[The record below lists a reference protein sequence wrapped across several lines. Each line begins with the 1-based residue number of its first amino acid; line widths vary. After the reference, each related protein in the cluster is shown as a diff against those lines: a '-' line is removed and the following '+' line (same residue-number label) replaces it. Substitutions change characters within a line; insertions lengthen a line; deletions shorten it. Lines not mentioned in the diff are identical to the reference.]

1 MRMCIICSKYSA
13 RGDKCKRYLMCLFII
28 RIDPLSG
35 DTQVLRFKIKEM
47 IAKKEFAE
55 GRRVTIGEVA
65 EAAGIHR
72 MTLSKM
78 INQRGYNTGT
88 ENLDRLCEFFEC
100 QVEDLVEHVPEK
112 SDKEGE

>member
-1 MRMCIICSKYSA
+1 M
-13 RGDKCKRYLMCLFII
+13 
-28 RIDPLSG
+28 
-35 DTQVLRFKIKEM
+35 LRFKIKEL
-47 IAKKEFAE
+47 IAKKEFE
-55 GRRVTIGEVA
+55 DGRRITIGEVA

-100 QVEDLVEHVPEK
+100 EISDLVEYIPRAENI
-112 SDKEGE
+112 